1 MNNKKYS
8 KIAVWFIMLI
18 GLNIQDIQAAEQIN
32 LKLILKPNQKYE
44 MRMTSKTNS
53 SQTSQGKVEQSLEE
67 EIMEVVFHVHEVN
80 SQGDILMKVTF
91 GKLKT
96 KKKSPTGTIEFD
108 STKLDIN
115 PNNRLAPIYSA
126 LIGQSFKIK
135 VASNG
140 NVLELQSIDD
150 MYLKMAEKVIA
161 AEDEKMDK
169 KAIQEKNQK
178 YGTREKRKEKTKRLI
193 EFVFREEKICA
204 MMRAFI
210 QILPS
215 EPLKPGDLWESGID
229 IEELQGSEIS
239 LKNTLKNYEQDKVII
254 DAVYKRSLD
263 DKPIKD
269 KSNPKM
275 IFTEIDYRGTAQI
288 GKSSGWIIHKEVK
301 TRFSAKF
308 RHQGITTPISVNIVK
323 IIEPVES
330 ISTQSRKS

>member
-8 KIAVWFIMLI
+8 KITVLFILAI
-18 GLNIQDIQAAEQIN
+18 GLNIQDVQAAEPID
-32 LKLILKPNQKYE
+32 LKLALRPNQKYE
-44 MRMTSKTNS
+44 MRLTSKTNS
-53 SQTSQGKVEQSLEE
+53 SQTEQGQVSKSVEE
-67 EIMEVVFHVHEVN
+67 EIVEVVFHVQEVD

-91 GKLKT
+91 GKLQN
-96 KKKSPTGTIEFD
+96 KKKTSTGTMYFD
-108 STKLDIN
+108 STKPDVN

-140 NVLELQSIDD
+140 NILELQSIDD
-150 MYLKMAEKVIA
+150 MFLKVAEKVIA
-161 AEDEKMDK
+161 VE
-169 KAIQEKNQK
+169 KAIQEENQK
-178 YGTREKRKEKTKRLI
+178 YGTREKRKERTKRLI
-193 EFVFREEKICA
+193 EFVFREEKIRA

-215 EPLKPGDLWESGID
+215 GPLKPGDSWESGID
-229 IEELQGSEIS
+229 IEDLKGSEIS